1 MARYLFL
8 GGKMKDAKMKSD
20 FVKDTISELKKSR
33 IGKVLIEGLSN
44 VLANTIDEAEKV
56 ATDFTT
62 NQLKKRTKKIKENL
76 KSKEDVKDGN
86 KENT

>member
-1 MARYLFL
+1 
-8 GGKMKDAKMKSD
+8 MKDAKMKSD